1 MRSRVFVFVFVFG
14 VFVFVFGVFVFV
26 FGVFYQNHF
35 GFPSSSPFSPR
46 WGVVL
51 LSGGTGYANHLSYL
65 FPETLPLLYS
75 REDFWPPKVL
85 NMQNIGY
92 ANHPLFP
99 ETLPL
104 AQLHMYRVFGPIKV
118 LNMERL
124 GECANHPAALSSLK
138 LYPCSTL
145 GKSFMHGV
153 FWPPKSFKYANHP
166 ALSSLKL
173 YPLLNCTCTG
183 FFGQIKVS
191 NMERLGESANH
202 PSSPLFP
209 ETLPLLMLSLL

>member
-1 MRSRVFVFVFVFG
+1 MRSRARAAELVMLITSAT
-14 VFVFVFGVFVFV
+14 
-26 FGVFYQNHF
+26 
-35 GFPSSSPFSPR
+35 SSLKLYPCS
-46 WGVVL
+46 
-51 LSGGTGYANHLSYL
+51 
-65 FPETLPLLYS
+65 TLGKSFDPL
-75 REDFWPPKVL
+75 KVL
-85 NMQNIGY
+85 DVQNIGY

-153 FWPPKSFKYANHP
+153 F
-166 ALSSLKL
+166 
-173 YPLLNCTCTG
+173 
-183 FFGQIKVS
+183 
-191 NMERLGESANH
+191 
-202 PSSPLFP
+202 
-209 ETLPLLMLSLL
+209 

>member
-1 MRSRVFVFVFVFG
+1 MRSR

-51 LSGGTGYANHLSYL
+51 LGGGTGYANHLSYL

-104 AQLHMYRVFGPIKV
+104 AQLHMNRVFGPIKV
-118 LNMERL
+118 L
-124 GECANHPAALSSLK
+124 
-138 LYPCSTL
+138 
-145 GKSFMHGV
+145 
-153 FWPPKSFKYANHP
+153 
-166 ALSSLKL
+166 
-173 YPLLNCTCTG
+173 
-183 FFGQIKVS
+183 

-209 ETLPLLMLSLL
+209 ETLPLLMLSLLYGRVLCTGFFLAP